1 MSGVSEAE
9 VCDTVRSTLP
19 ARFPS
24 RLEQFSAELLSDF
37 SLADITL
44 LAHGQVPFSAHRVI
58 LCAGSQV
65 FKDMLM
71 RRTREDVTTIS
82 LEHIQPEDLQS
93 ILEFLYLGETCVPR
107 DKMSDLIRAAQSLQ
121 VMDFDASSSAQL
133 RKEEEGEAEEEE
145 EEALAMDVSGGWGAR
160 EPSFPCNCCERKFY
174 SGVGLSQHKNKEHF
188 GQWEEEMASK
198 ARRWMKP
205 VNCNL
210 CGTIAYSKSFLQGH
224 LKGKH
229 GVDLCQKCM
238 YQASSTEDMRRHRR
252 RGCVKPDLS
261 L

>member
-1 MSGVSEAE
+1 MSEDPESEE
-9 VCDTVRSTLP
+9 LETVRSTLP
-19 ARFPS
+19 DRLPS
-24 RLEQFSAELLSDF
+24 RLLQFSAELLADS
-37 SLADITL
+37 SLADVTL
-44 LAHGQVPFSAHRVI
+44 LAHGQVPYSAHRVI

-65 FKDMLM
+65 FKDMFM
-71 RRTREDVTTIS
+71 RRPREDVTTIP

-93 ILEFLYLGETCVPR
+93 ILEFLYLGETTVQR
-107 DKMSDLIRAAQSLQ
+107 HKMPDLIRAAKSLQ
-121 VMDFDASSSAQL
+121 IMDFNASSSAQL
-133 RKEEEGEAEEEE
+133 GKEEKGEEGEEED
-145 EEALAMDVSGGWGAR
+145 LGMDVPGGWGAS
-160 EPSFPCNCCERKFY
+160 EPSFPCNSCGRKFY
-174 SGVGLSQHKNKEHF
+174 SALGLSGHKNKEHF

-238 YQASSTEDMRRHRR
+238 YQASSTEDMKRHRR
-252 RGCVKPDLS
+252 GGCVKPDLS
-261 L
+261 M